1 MNTELKDMRDRIDK
15 LETHLVDTNTALME
29 LYQSVKSGE
38 LYRLTILGLMNKEI
52 DVNSLK

>member
-1 MNTELKDMRDRIDK
+1 MKTEKMNAELKKLHDRIEK

-38 LYRLTILGLMNKEI
+38 LYRLTISRLMNK
-52 DVNSLK
+52 